1 MATASTASKAP
12 KAPKAP
18 AAPAAP
24 KPAVRPA
31 TAVDFVVDRDALR
44 GIVDASRTVAK
55 GGHMPITTYVRLA
68 WTPDTLT
75 ASATD
80 LVISYRSSRPCVAS
94 KPGDVCVPAAFFA
107 GIIASM
113 PRGDLSVSV
122 DPVTL
127 RVSLKS
133 AGARTAS
140 AIGGVSSKDFPA
152 ILTAAETR
160 GAPLTLP
167 CATLRDVL
175 AVVAH
180 AMSADDTRPHLSGTY
195 LEVRATVIRTVT
207 TDGKRMAIS
216 ERTIPA
222 HGKAFNGVIVPRAF
236 LDRVKG
242 YLDAEGD
249 ATLTIGRTSDPIGL
263 TLPDGSEWVT
273 KSVDAAYPSYEQV
286 VPKSW
291 SGTITVSRAAL
302 IDAVRACAIGTGENG
317 VRLRPQEVSLA
328 IETRG
333 EAEALVTDAVD
344 ALCAGD
350 LPAMIDVPGPQLA
363 QALSAFSCESVDIRL
378 TGELDP
384 VMVVPSSEASGG
396 ASVPDA
402 DRALMMPM
410 RPIGGA

>member
-1 MATASTASKAP
+1 MATATAKAP

-18 AAPAAP
+18 APPKLAA
-24 KPAVRPA
+24 KPAVRPSA
-31 TAVDFVVDRDALR
+31 AVDFTVDRDALR
-44 GIVDASRTVAK
+44 EIVDAARTVAK
-55 GGHMPITTYVRLA
+55 GGHMPIITYVRLA

-107 GIIASM
+107 TIVASM

-122 DPVTL
+122 DPTSL

-140 AIGGVSSKDFPA
+140 AIGGVSSQDFPA
-152 ILTAAETR
+152 ILTASESR

-180 AMSADDTRPHLSGTY
+180 AMMADDARPHLSGTY
-195 LEVRATVIRTVT
+195 LDVRPTMIRAVA
-207 TDGKRMAIS
+207 TDGKRLAIA
-216 ERTIPA
+216 ERAIPA
-222 HGKAFNGVIVPRAF
+222 HGKTFSGVIVPRAF
-236 LDRVKG
+236 LDRVRA
-242 YLDAEGD
+242 YLDAEGN
-249 ATLTIGRTSDPIGL
+249 ATLMIGRASDPIGL
-263 TLPDGSEWVT
+263 TLPDGSEWTT

-286 VPKSW
+286 VPQSW
-291 SGTITVSRAAL
+291 AGTITVARQPL
-302 IDAVRACAIGTGENG
+302 IDAVRACAIGGGESG
-317 VRLRPQEVSLA
+317 VRLRPTETSLA

-344 ALCAGD
+344 ALCDGD
-350 LPAMIDVPGPQLA
+350 LPAIIEVPGLQLA
-363 QALSAFSCESVDIRL
+363 QSLSALSCESVEIRL

-384 VMVVPSSEASGG
+384 LMVVPSIIG
-396 ASVPDA
+396 ADGAPVPDT
-402 DRALMMPM
+402 DRAVIMPM
-410 RPIGGA
+410 RPIGGG

>member
-1 MATASTASKAP
+1 MATPTASKAP
-12 KAPKAP
+12 QAPKAS

-24 KPAVRPA
+24 KPIANS
-31 TAVDFVVDRDALR
+31 AVDFVIDRDALR
-44 GIVDASRTVAK
+44 GIVDAARTVAK

-68 WTPDTLT
+68 WTLDTLT

-94 KPGDVCVPAAFFA
+94 RPGDVCVPAAFFA
-107 GIIASM
+107 TIIASM
-113 PRGDLSVSV
+113 PRGDLAVSV
-122 DPVTL
+122 DPVSL

-160 GAPLTLP
+160 GAPITLP
-167 CATLRDVL
+167 CATVRDVF
-175 AVVAH
+175 AFVAH
-180 AMSADDTRPHLSGTY
+180 AMSADNTRPHLSGTY

-207 TDGKRMAIS
+207 TDGKRLAIS
-216 ERTIPA
+216 ERAIPA

-273 KSVDAAYPSYEQV
+273 KSVDADYPSYEQA

-291 SGTITVSRAAL
+291 AGTITVSRLAL

-344 ALCAGD
+344 ALCDGD
-350 LPAMIDVPGPQLA
+350 LPAIIEVPGPQLA
-363 QALSAFSCESVDIRL
+363 QSLSALSCESVEIRL

-384 VMVVPSSEASGG
+384 LMVVPSSAG
-396 ASVPDA
+396 APVPDTDCA
-402 DRALMMPM
+402 VIMPM
-410 RPIGGA
+410 RPIGGG